1 MKCGLVGVTKA
12 HRTLFWGL
20 AVSVSLILMSIGNG
34 CSVYMAAKQPEKKN
48 LDVLSVGTPRSLV
61 LAEIGQPQATE
72 MKDGKR
78 VDIFSFIQGYSK
90 GAKAGRAFWHGAA
103 DVFTL
108 GLWEVVGTPTESIFT
123 GERVAY
129 EVTYSTNNKVEKVVT
144 LVHDKNER
152 TDKPVQESEG
162 ELKDT
167 KADPK
172 EQPSGK
178 DIPKP
183 SESELVAQPA
193 TAPDRQETAPASR

>member
-1 MKCGLVGVTKA
+1 MNYSLVGVTKA
-12 HRTLFWGL
+12 RRVLFCVL
-20 AVSVSLILMSIGNG
+20 AVSVSVLIMSIGNG

-48 LDVLSVGTPRSLV
+48 LDVLSVGTPRNLV

-72 MKDGKR
+72 MRDGKR
-78 VDIFSFIQGYSK
+78 VDIFSFVQGYSK

-123 GERVAY
+123 GEKVAY

-144 LVHDKNER
+144 LVHDKGER
-152 TDKPVQESEG
+152 TDQPVQESKG

-172 EQPSGK
+172 EQPSEK
-178 DIPKP
+178 DISKA
-183 SESELVAQPA
+183 SESKLVAQPA
-193 TAPDRQETAPASR
+193 AAPDRQEAAPASR